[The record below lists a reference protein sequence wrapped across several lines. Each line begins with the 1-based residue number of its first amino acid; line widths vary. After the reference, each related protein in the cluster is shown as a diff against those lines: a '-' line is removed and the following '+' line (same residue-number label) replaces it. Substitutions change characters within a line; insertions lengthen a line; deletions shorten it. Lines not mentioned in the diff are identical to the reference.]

1 MKCSD
6 IESYQ
11 NDQLFYFYAFSNTSV
26 HWILSR
32 GKRKNKISEFTN
44 ISCIWMYHW
53 FLLTNRVSAS
63 DKCDFLTINEKYC
76 YKIISINVLIRSLI
90 NQIRKYIRNRESR
103 NFFRLFV
110 SWKYFKLSL
119 KKKTRQSIQKN
130 IISMMPSE
138 SYFICRNASIAMF
151 DYRTTEK

>member
-1 MKCSD
+1 MTSSSTSMHSAIRRS
-6 IESYQ
+6 IESFLGG
-11 NDQLFYFYAFSNTSV
+11 NGKIRFPN
-26 HWILSR
+26 SR
-32 GKRKNKISEFTN
+32 ISLVYGCTIDSSSRIEFLHLINVWFFNHKRKI
-44 ISCIWMYHW
+44 
-53 FLLTNRVSAS
+53 LL
-63 DKCDFLTINEKYC
+63 L

-90 NQIRKYIRNRESR
+90 NQIRKYIRNHENR